1 MLSPLASYAFFSH
14 TGLTSAISGT
24 AGMACF
30 SKPFLLCDTGL
41 CWPPCSLYHLV
52 TTQFSSS
59 VIKWTFVHISK
70 SICWS
75 YNPIFIIIAGRTFGR
90 WLCCEGRVFMSWISA
105 LKETP
110 GRPLTPSVTWGHS
123 EKMVLDEPGRV
134 SSPHIEFTGT
144 LISDFPVSINVRNK
158 HLLFRLSSHQYF
170 VLVPWT
176 D

>member
-1 MLSPLASYAFFSH
+1 MHSSPILGWLLQLVGLLAWHVSLSHFFCVTLACVGLPAASIILSLPNSH
-14 TGLTSAISGT
+14 HLLLNGHLCT
-24 AGMACF
+24 
-30 SKPFLLCDTGL
+30 FLN
-41 CWPPCSLYHLV
+41 PYV
-52 TTQFSSS
+52 E
-59 VIKWTFVHISK
+59 VIT
-70 SICWS
+70 
-75 YNPIFIIIAGRTFGR
+75 PIFIIIAGRTFGR

-170 VLVPWT
+170 VMVPWT